1 MDKQTKQS
9 VRTASKVISER
20 KGDTSITNYDVF

>member
-9 VRTASKVISER
+9 VRTASKVIFKR
-20 KGDTSITNYDVF
+20 KGDTSITTYDVF